1 MDLQFFFFFKEL
13 FSKYIKI
20 NYFMYWKNLKTIL
33 KDPNHFALD
42 LTVALGFGWKDR
54 KVQEKK

>member
-1 MDLQFFFFFKEL
+1 
-13 FSKYIKI
+13 
-20 NYFMYWKNLKTIL
+20 MYWKNLKTIL

-54 KVQEKK
+54 KVKEKK

>member
-1 MDLQFFFFFKEL
+1 MDYILIFVFKITFF
-13 FSKYIKI
+13 KYIKI

-42 LTVALGFGWKDR
+42 LTVALGFGRKDR
-54 KVQEKK
+54 KVKENK